1 LGDHVLV
8 GRCDLQLQVQIGE
21 ALEED
26 AQELDPGIRV
36 QRGGPD
42 ALRRVPD
49 VIGHP
54 EAGLA
59 GVVTGVERVDLM
71 AAARLSFAV
80 GVGVLM
86 T

>member
-1 LGDHVLV
+1 MGDHVLV
-8 GRCDLQLQVQIGE
+8 GRCVLHLQVEIGE

-59 GVVTGVERVDLM
+59 GVVTGVERVDPLDGGGPIVL
-71 AAARLSFAV
+71 RLGRRGCS
-80 GVGVLM
+80 
-86 T
+86 